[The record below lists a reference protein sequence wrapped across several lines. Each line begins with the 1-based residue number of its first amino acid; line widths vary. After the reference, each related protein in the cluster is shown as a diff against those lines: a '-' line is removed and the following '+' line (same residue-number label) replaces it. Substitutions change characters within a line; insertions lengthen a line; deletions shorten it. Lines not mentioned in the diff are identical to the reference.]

1 MQYHE
6 IPLKQ
11 HYAICR
17 SEHSFTKGISHV
29 HDSSSLKW
37 FRGCSFSADGLFV
50 PNHKWQDMMCI
61 GIHYWRASWAPRG
74 RWGGVEV
81 LREAEDQSSSCRAAP
96 QWRPSNLKGGFA
108 RRRAEQIPAW
118 FYASV
123 HKKDIIDEGVYFAS
137 CEWGKRLRR
146 CDQMIKFDH
155 LIRWCIRG
163 CSSTSPRP
171 PSSSPSTRWRRQCGV
186 TVIVAR
192 GVIVRGIIGGTSLV
206 GVVGWKKVL
215 KKQDGD
221 NWATFNQEK
230 ERE

>member
-17 SEHSFTKGISHV
+17 SEHSFAKAIFHV
-29 HDSSSLKW
+29 HDSWSLKW
-37 FRGCSFSADGLFV
+37 FRGCSLIADWLFV
-50 PNHKWQDMMCI
+50 PKSQVTRYDVHWNPLLACFLSPQRPLRRCW
-61 GIHYWRASWAPRG
+61 GSPWGGGSVLVLSSRASVAPKQPQG
-74 RWGGVEV
+74 RV
-81 LREAEDQSSSCRAAP
+81 RPPQSR
-96 QWRPSNLKGGFA
+96 
-108 RRRAEQIPAW
+108 AW

-163 CSSTSPRP
+163 CSFTSPRP

>member
-1 MQYHE
+1 MSERTFIRKSHFSCSWLLITQM
-6 IPLKQ
+6 IPGLLFD
-11 HYAICR
+11 CWL
-17 SEHSFTKGISHV
+17 V
-29 HDSSSLKW
+29 V
-37 FRGCSFSADGLFV
+37 CSKITSDKIWCALESI
-50 PNHKWQDMMCI
+50 I
-61 GIHYWRASWAPRG
+61 GVLLEPPEA
-74 RWGGVEV
+74 VEAV
-81 LREAEDQSSSCRAAP
+81 LRFSV
-96 QWRPSNLKGGFA
+96 
-108 RRRAEQIPAW
+108 RRRISPRPVEPRLSGAQATSTEGSPAWKIPAW

>member
-1 MQYHE
+1 MQYVGAN
-6 IPLKQ
+6 I
-11 HYAICR
+11 
-17 SEHSFTKGISHV
+17 HSQKPFFMFMTPHHSN
-29 HDSSSLKW
+29 DSGVALW
-37 FRGCSFSADGLFV
+37 LLIGCLFQ
-50 PNHKWQDMMCI
+50 NHKWQDMMCI

-108 RRRAEQIPAW
+108 RRRAEPGFTPPSI
-118 FYASV
+118 
-123 HKKDIIDEGVYFAS
+123 IIDEGVYFAS

>member
-1 MQYHE
+1 MALTYNSINMQYA
-6 IPLKQ
+6 IPWNTIKAAL
-11 HYAICR
+11 CNM
-17 SEHSFTKGISHV
+17 SERTFIRKRHFSCSWLLITQMIPGLLFDCWLVVCSKSQVTRYDV
-29 HDSSSLKW
+29 HWNPLLACFLS
-37 FRGCSFSADGLFV
+37 
-50 PNHKWQDMMCI
+50 
-61 GIHYWRASWAPRG
+61 PRG

-81 LREAEDQSSSCRAAP
+81 LGEAEDQSSSCRAAP
-96 QWRPSNLKGGFA
+96 QWRPSNLNGGFA

-171 PSSSPSTRWRRQCGV
+171 PSSSPSTRWPPPMWCYSDRRS
-186 TVIVAR
+186 R
-192 GVIVRGIIGGTSLV
+192 GYCSGNYRRNKFSWSCWVEESIEETR
-206 GVVGWKKVL
+206 
-215 KKQDGD
+215 
-221 NWATFNQEK
+221 
-230 ERE
+230 RR

>member
-1 MQYHE
+1 MSERTFIHKRHFSCSWLLITQM
-6 IPLKQ
+6 IPGLLFDCWWVVCSKSQ
-11 HYAICR
+11 VTRYD
-17 SEHSFTKGISHV
+17 V
-29 HDSSSLKW
+29 HWNPLLACFLSPQRPLRRCWGSPWGGGSVLVLSS
-37 FRGCSFSADGLFV
+37 
-50 PNHKWQDMMCI
+50 
-61 GIHYWRASWAPRG
+61 RASVAPKQPQG
-74 RWGGVEV
+74 RV
-81 LREAEDQSSSCRAAP
+81 
-96 QWRPSNLKGGFA
+96 RPPES
-108 RRRAEQIPAW
+108 RAW

>member
-1 MQYHE
+1 MQYVGANIHSQKAFLMFMTPHHSNDSGVALWLLIGCLFQITSDKIWCALE
-6 IPLKQ
+6 SIIGVLLEPQRPLRR
-11 HYAICR
+11 CWG
-17 SEHSFTKGISHV
+17 S
-29 HDSSSLKW
+29 
-37 FRGCSFSADGLFV
+37 
-50 PNHKWQDMMCI
+50 
-61 GIHYWRASWAPRG
+61 
-74 RWGGVEV
+74 RWGGGSV
-81 LREAEDQSSSCRAAP
+81 LVLSSRASVAP
-96 QWRPSNLKGGFA
+96 KQPQGRVRPPES
-108 RRRAEQIPAW
+108 RAW
-118 FYASV
+118 FYTSV

>member
-1 MQYHE
+1 MQYVGAN
-6 IPLKQ
+6 I
-11 HYAICR
+11 
-17 SEHSFTKGISHV
+17 HSQKPFFMFMTPHHSN
-29 HDSSSLKW
+29 DSGVALW
-37 FRGCSFSADGLFV
+37 LLIGCLFQ
-50 PNHKWQDMMCI
+50 NHKWQDMMCI

-108 RRRAEQIPAW
+108 RLSRSQPGFTPPSI
-118 FYASV
+118 
-123 HKKDIIDEGVYFAS
+123 IIDEGVYFAS

>member
-1 MQYHE
+1 MQYVGANIHSQKPFFMFMTPDHSNDFGVALWLPMGCLFQITSDKIWCALE
-6 IPLKQ
+6 SIIGVLLEPQRPLRR
-11 HYAICR
+11 CWG
-17 SEHSFTKGISHV
+17 SPWGGGSV
-29 HDSSSLKW
+29 LVLSS
-37 FRGCSFSADGLFV
+37 
-50 PNHKWQDMMCI
+50 
-61 GIHYWRASWAPRG
+61 RASVAPKQPQG
-74 RWGGVEV
+74 RV
-81 LREAEDQSSSCRAAP
+81 
-96 QWRPSNLKGGFA
+96 RPP
-108 RRRAEQIPAW
+108 EIPAW